1 MSDAEYRLLI
11 QRSFDEELSKQ
22 EHRAFVNHLETS
34 DSGQKFHHQLDQM
47 IQAAQDTPLPDDLR
61 PQNPEALARM
71 IMEQLPQKKGSIF
84 AMFTNLFG
92 GGGGGKAKPGASKNG
107 QSKGSVKVKGGD
119 KKADANRGA
128 KKGKGNVQVDVDD
141 ENDVSAPTDRRLPG
155 MKLSRKE
162 KAAEAAA
169 EELENSIG
177 TFSRLGKIN
186 SRANDAMENRD
197 AQSTTRSLGE
207 KFGMPG
213 ATSNPLD
220 EAPLTLAE
228 SIKRKVSESQKL
240 SPLDMESE
248 EYSQETSG
256 AQAQSGGNFARPQD
270 YAAPEQGASA
280 WSAPTPIGLPIKQ
293 KMGAP
298 VTAQGLDWSGAPAGS
313 GTGSYEEHP
322 GSAIG
327 LAPPGQKPPTQQN
340 MGAVSSAASGGGLD
354 WGGAPAAAQNNQ
366 SGWGSNQP
374 AMEPTSSQP
383 QAFAPPTGMNNAG
396 ISISAPAPVAPAAP
410 ATADGGGW
418 GSGWGNENQAP
429 APGAP
434 VQGTGVPLKSSDS
447 WAVPGSEA
455 ASSWGQPGETP
466 AAAFQPEPVAASPGV
481 DPWGSAAV
489 ANSGSESSTSTGGWS
504 SLSNGNASAP
514 APMSP
519 AQGEGDGGNWG
530 QAGTWGAPGT
540 QADSSSTGTL
550 DSVHNAAPA
559 PANDPWAQ
567 PAQPAAAAPTAS
579 TNDAWASVAAE
590 VAKPAAVAATN
601 DPWAQPAPAAAVA
614 NDPWAQ
620 PASMGAP
627 PAFPAPVATNDPWA
641 QPVSE
646 PAPAPSNDPWGQASQ
661 APQSAQNFGAPAS
674 TIPASAPAPVNDP
687 WAQAAAAPQALAPVA
702 NENVGWSAPAAPAAD
717 ASGMA
722 WGQSASGGGAQPIAP
737 APLATPAW
745 GSPESAPPDASAMQ
759 PVARAAWSPE
769 AEQMETGTWQ
779 AYGKKEQ
786 STPLAPAASAFV
798 PQSAPAAAPAGDRWD
813 QPIQD
818 RKPEPAATEAARW
831 DVPIQARTT
840 GADLPAPAPIA
851 PVMSSGIPVNQIVEK
866 MGAVL
871 GGGQDNRW
879 DVPIQERANKDAA
892 PEQAAEVMPAAPANA
907 APFGGAPAPAAPSA
921 WGDTPSPSPSPAPT
935 TWGTHPEQPTTT
947 PWGAVESA
955 PAAAPA
961 GAADAPAAPAAWSA
975 PAEVAPQTQPAGW
988 GNEKPQ
994 VPSWTAAAEA
1004 APAAAPAWNSAPAAA
1019 APAPSGWGVEPPAA
1033 APTLPAPSAWA
1044 AEPPAAPAA
1053 PAGAEAWGQ
1062 PPAWGQASPTPA
1074 PAAPPA
1080 PEVTDRNNAGGMFN
1094 LADRDIDK
1102 IFGDNL
1108 GVSEPVGRTL
1118 VNTGGTDPSL
1128 AVPAAAVNNFAPP
1141 QAPAAAVPQTQAP
1154 APIAQVQAPAAAPQ
1168 ATPAAQENKG
1178 LFSLT
1183 DNDLDKLFSN
1193 NLGVDEPSTQVAN
1206 NAPSISPVQAA
1217 NNFAPPAQAAPAGW
1231 SAPAEA
1237 PAAQP
1242 AGWGVP
1248 APAPVAGATT
1258 SGGGWSAAP
1267 QAPSGWGMEAAQ
1279 PAAAAPSGWSGATPA
1294 APAAEAP
1301 GGWGTPTPPAP
1312 PAWNQAP
1319 AAAAAP
1325 AQEQKGGLFS
1335 VDDNVMNRIFSD
1347 NLGIP
1352 EDANSSSATNS
1363 SLDSQTDMG
1372 MSAPPKIAGIGR
1384 LDASADQNQDA
1395 GSGRI
1400 ASIGKFLLDQKD
1412 LDKIGK
1418 LTSSDFNEGKMRI
1431 LTLEASQDLQ
1441 SLLSQIGTQQGVVGS
1456 VIVGH
1461 DGLLIANTMPGDMD
1475 AESVGVWALGVYM
1488 NTEHVTKKMGHDRV
1502 HQVVS
1507 RTHRGYVVIA
1517 DFGGGLLVTVTDGRD
1532 TDSLIP
1538 LMRTITQLV
1547 N

>member
-84 AMFTNLFG
+84 AMFTNMFG
-92 GGGGGKAKPGASKNG
+92 GGGGGKTKSAPSKNG
-107 QSKGSVKVKGGD
+107 QSKGSVKGRAFD
-119 KKADANRGA
+119 KKIDGGKAGKKA
-128 KKGKGNVQVDVDD
+128 KGKVQVDLDD
-141 ENDVSAPTDRRLPG
+141 EEISAPSGRMPG

-186 SRANDAMENRD
+186 SRANDAMENRE

-207 KFGMPG
+207 KFGMAG

-240 SPLDMESE
+240 SPLDMEGDD
-248 EYSQETSG
+248 YNQETSG
-256 AQAQSGGNFARPQD
+256 SQPPVAGNFGRPQE
-270 YAAPEQGASA
+270 YAAPEENVPS
-280 WSAPTPIGLPIKQ
+280 WSAPAPIGLPIKQ
-293 KMGAP
+293 QMVAP

-340 MGAVSSAASGGGLD
+340 MGAAAGNVAGGGLD
-354 WGGAPAAAQNNQ
+354 WGGAPAAGQSGQ

-374 AMEPTSSQP
+374 AMEATSSQP
-383 QAFAPPTGMNNAG
+383 QTFAPAPGGMNSAG
-396 ISISAPAPVAPAAP
+396 ISIGAPAAP
-410 ATADGGGW
+410 VPPASTDGGGW

-455 ASSWGQPGETP
+455 AGAWGQPGDTP
-466 AAAFQPEPVAASPGV
+466 AAAFQAEPAPPNSGV

-489 ANSGSESSTSTGGWS
+489 ANSGSDTGTGTGGWS
-504 SLSNGNASAP
+504 SLGNSA
-514 APMSP
+514 APPP
-519 AQGEGDGGNWG
+519 AQAQAEGDGGTWG
-530 QAGTWGAPGT
+530 QAASWGAPGT
-540 QADSSSTGTL
+540 QADASTL
-550 DSVHNAAPA
+550 DPLARSAAPA
-559 PANDPWAQ
+559 Q
-567 PAQPAAAAPTAS
+567 
-579 TNDAWASVAAE
+579 
-590 VAKPAAVAATN
+590 TN
-601 DPWAQPAPAAAVA
+601 DPWAQPAANTNDAWASAAAPVA
-614 NDPWAQ
+614 AEPAQTNDPWAQ
-620 PASMGAP
+620 PAAAP
-627 PAFPAPVATNDPWA
+627 AQTNDPWA
-641 QPVSE
+641 QPVAAPPAQTNDPWAQPVAMGAAPTIPGAPNAAPINDPWAQPAAQTSAE
-646 PAPAPSNDPWGQASQ
+646 PAANDPWGQSAQTS
-661 APQSAQNFGAPAS
+661 QSAAPA
-674 TIPASAPAPVNDP
+674 AFAQEAAPAPIHDP
-687 WAQAAAAPQALAPVA
+687 WAQAAAAPQALAPTA
-702 NENVGWSAPAAPAAD
+702 NETPGWSAPAAPAVD
-717 ASGMA
+717 TGMA
-722 WGQSASGGGAQPIAP
+722 WGQSVPGGVQAP
-737 APLATPAW
+737 GPLATPAW
-745 GSPESAPPDASAMQ
+745 GSGEATPDLVPQ
-759 PVARAAWSPE
+759 PVPRTSWSPE

-779 AYGKKEQ
+779 AFGKKEQ
-786 STPLAPAASAFV
+786 SSPAPSAPVPFTP
-798 PQSAPAAAPAGDRWD
+798 APAAAPGGDRWD

-818 RKPEPAATEAARW
+818 RKAEPAATEAARW

-840 GADLPAPAPIA
+840 GADLPTPAPVA

-879 DVPIQERANKDAA
+879 DVPIQERAKADAA
-892 PEQAAEVMPAAPANA
+892 GTEPAPAAAP
-907 APFGGAPAPAAPSA
+907 APFGGAPAAVAPSA
-921 WGDTPSPSPSPAPT
+921 WGDTPSVPAPT

-947 PWGAVESA
+947 PWGAVE
-955 PAAAPA
+955 
-961 GAADAPAAPAAWSA
+961 
-975 PAEVAPQTQPAGW
+975 T
-988 GNEKPQ
+988 
-994 VPSWTAAAEA
+994 
-1004 APAAAPAWNSAPAAA
+1004 APAAAPAWTADAQPAEVASQPSGWGNEVPQVPAWTAGAEAAAA
-1019 APAPSGWGVEPPAA
+1019 APAWNAPATAAAPSGWGVEPPAS
-1033 APTLPAPSAWA
+1033 APAPLPAPSAWA
-1044 AEPPAAPAA
+1044 VEPAAQTA

-1062 PPAWGQASPTPA
+1062 PPAWGQPAPTPQ
-1074 PAAPPA
+1074 AAPIAPVA

-1118 VNTGGTDPSL
+1118 VNTGGTDPAL
-1128 AVPAAAVNNFAPP
+1128 AVPAQSTAVNNFAPP
-1141 QAPAAAVPQTQAP
+1141 AQPEPAPAPVQAQAP
-1154 APIAQVQAPAAAPQ
+1154 APAAEAD
-1168 ATPAAQENKG
+1168 AANKG

-1183 DNDLDKLFSN
+1183 DNDLDKLFST
-1193 NLGVDEPSTQVAN
+1193 NLGVDEPSTQVASN
-1206 NAPSISPVQAA
+1206 PPSITPVQAA
-1217 NNFAPPAQAAPAGW
+1217 NNFAPPASPGW
-1231 SAPAEA
+1231 NAPAEA

-1258 SGGGWSAAP
+1258 SGAGWSNAP
-1267 QAPSGWGMEAAQ
+1267 QAPSGWGMEPGTQ
-1279 PAAAAPSGWSGATPA
+1279 PAAAAPGGWSNPNPA
-1294 APAAEAP
+1294 APAAEAQP
-1301 GGWGTPTPPAP
+1301 GGWGTPTAPAQ

-1319 AAAAAP
+1319 AAP
-1325 AQEQKGGLFS
+1325 AEEPKGGLFS

-1352 EDANSSSATNS
+1352 EDPNSSSS
-1363 SLDSQTDMG
+1363 SSSSGSSSMDVQTDMS
-1372 MSAPPKIAGIGR
+1372 MSSPPKIAGIGR

-1431 LTLEASQDLQ
+1431 LTIEASQDLQ

-1507 RTHRGYVVIA
+1507 RTPRGYVVIA